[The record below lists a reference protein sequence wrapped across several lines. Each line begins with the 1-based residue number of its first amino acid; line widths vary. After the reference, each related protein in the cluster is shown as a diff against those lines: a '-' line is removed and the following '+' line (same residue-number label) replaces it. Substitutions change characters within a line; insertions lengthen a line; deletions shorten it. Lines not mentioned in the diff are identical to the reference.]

1 MKTVVGFF
9 ADRRDAENAV
19 EALVNA
25 GISREQMGVVSRDYR
40 DAADTPKIGPLH
52 ETGGSDTAA
61 GETAALGGMAGF
73 AVGLLALAIPG
84 VGPILAAGPL
94 AAGLA
99 GAGIGA
105 AAGGLIG
112 YLKDAGVS
120 EDEAEYYAEGLRR
133 GGSIVAV
140 RPEDGDTGRV
150 KRILEDNGAVDVKK
164 LAAEWRSSGWRG
176 FDPDAGPEPRTR
188 RA

>member
-9 ADRRDAENAV
+9 ANRQDAENAV
-19 EALVNA
+19 DALVNG
-25 GISREQMGVVSRDYR
+25 GISRDHMGVVSPDHRDVMN
-40 DAADTPKIGPLH
+40 TPKIGPLH

-61 GETAALGGMAGF
+61 GETAALGGLAGF

-84 VGPILAAGPL
+84 IGPVVAAGPL

-112 YLKDAGVS
+112 YLKDVGVS
-120 EDEAEYYAEGLRR
+120 EDEAEFYAEGLRR
-133 GGSIVAV
+133 GGSLIAV
-140 RPEDGDTGRV
+140 RPGEHDAGRV
-150 KRILEDNGAVDVKK
+150 KRILEESGAEDVKK
-164 LAAEWRSSGWRG
+164 LSAEWRSAGWRG
-176 FDPDAGPEPRTR
+176 FDPDAGPEPRVR